1 LSSFAAS
8 IAIGTVVLGSV
19 YGIIA
24 VGFVVLFRSTGILN
38 FVQGAFM
45 VLGALIFQTIV
56 SKLHIGLYPAL
67 ITAMVATALIAV
79 ATYVVFFARLRQTDH
94 LLMSVGTVGVGI
106 LYQMIAFIIWGPSTR
121 NYPNLIGFERLGG
134 TFITPANILTVAVI
148 AILAIA
154 IVLTL
159 RLTRLGVRMRAVA
172 DQPSLAEYVGIRV
185 GRMSAIAWA
194 LAGIAAATGAITY
207 TLGAQLDPASLPDFG
222 LIVFPAIILGGI
234 DSVGGAMAGGILL
247 GLVGSLVG
255 AYIGGEW
262 QTPISYIVLLVM
274 LLIRPRGLFGSPQV
288 SRI

>member
-1 LSSFAAS
+1 VSSFAAS
-8 IAIGTVVLGSV
+8 IAVGTVVLGSV
-19 YGIIA
+19 YGIVA
-24 VGFVVLFRSTGILN
+24 LGFVVLFRSTGILN
-38 FVQGAFM
+38 FVQGSFM

-56 SKLHIGLYPAL
+56 TDAHVGLYPGLLMAL
-67 ITAMVATALIAV
+67 AATALIAV
-79 ATYVVFFARLRQTDH
+79 VTYVVFFARLRQTDH

-106 LYQMIAFIIWGPSTR
+106 LYQMIAFIVWGPSTR
-121 NYPNLIGFERLGG
+121 NYPDLIGFHRLGG
-134 TFITPANILTVAVI
+134 TVITPSNVFTVAVI
-148 AILAIA
+148 AVLAIVIILA
-154 IVLTL
+154 L

-172 DQPSLAEYVGIRV
+172 DRPSLAEYVGIRV

-194 LAGIAAATGAITY
+194 LAGVAAAAGSITY

-234 DSVGGAMAGGILL
+234 DSVGGAMAGGLLL
-247 GLVGSLVG
+247 GLIGSLVG